1 MNRRH
6 FLGSLSGVAWVGAGL
21 GPISSG
27 GAAEPSTP
35 EAHDIGSRLE
45 LFVDDWLIDKLRGLE
60 RRLHHPTPQNVALV
74 ADKPWEG
81 NGGNYMTVFRDGDR
95 YRMYYRG
102 VHVVYS
108 QGKFDEPH
116 PEYTCYAE
124 STDGIHWKRPNLGL
138 FEVAGTR
145 ENNVIL
151 TRETGGEA
159 THNFSP
165 LIDTR
170 AGIVKEERYKAL
182 GGGGKGLIAFGSADG
197 IRWKKLREQPVIT
210 QGAFDSQNL
219 AFWDTDRAEYRAY
232 FRDFRDGRDIKTCT
246 SKDFLVWTDP
256 VFLEYTP
263 ERISELYTNQILPYP
278 RAPHLLLGFPTRY
291 TDRGWSAAAK
301 LLPQYD
307 YRRIRASQSQ
317 REGTALT
324 DGMFMSSRDR
334 HRFAIWPESFI
345 RPGLKLKGN
354 WFYGDNYQSLGLVET
369 PSSID
374 GAPEEL
380 SFYVTES
387 SLQGES
393 VRWRRHTL
401 RIDGFVSVHA
411 ESSGGE
417 MTTRPFRFT
426 GKQLVMNY
434 STSIAGGIRV
444 EIQDAQ
450 GTPIPGFALA
460 DGEELY
466 GDSLGQGVPWKR
478 GDDVSSLSGRVVRLR
493 FVMKDADLYSIQFRS

>member
-1 MNRRH
+1 M
-6 FLGSLSGVAWVGAGL
+6 
-21 GPISSG
+21 
-27 GAAEPSTP
+27 
-35 EAHDIGSRLE
+35 
-45 LFVDDWLIDKLRGLE
+45 
-60 RRLHHPTPQNVALV
+60 
-74 ADKPWEG
+74 
-81 NGGNYMTVFRDGDR
+81 
-95 YRMYYRG
+95 
-102 VHVVYS
+102 
-108 QGKFDEPH
+108 
-116 PEYTCYAE
+116 
-124 STDGIHWKRPNLGL
+124 
-138 FEVAGTR
+138 
-145 ENNVIL
+145 
-151 TRETGGEA
+151 
-159 THNFSP
+159 
-165 LIDTR
+165 
-170 AGIVKEERYKAL
+170 KEERYKAL
-182 GGGGKGLIAFGSADG
+182 GGGTKGLIAFGSPDG

-232 FRDFRDGRDIKTCT
+232 FRDFRKGRDIKTCT

-291 TDRGWSAAAK
+291 TDRGWTAAAK

-369 PSSID
+369 PSSVE

-393 VRWRRHTL
+393 VSLAAPHPAHRRICVGARGVQRRRNDNPAVSFHRQAVDHEL
-401 RIDGFVSVHA
+401 FDLDRRGYPRGNSRRPGHSHSRI
-411 ESSGGE
+411 
-417 MTTRPFRFT
+417 R
-426 GKQLVMNY
+426 
-434 STSIAGGIRV
+434 AGGW
-444 EIQDAQ
+444 
-450 GTPIPGFALA
+450 GG
-460 DGEELY
+460 
-466 GDSLGQGVPWKR
+466 
-478 GDDVSSLSGRVVRLR
+478 VVRRLAR
-493 FVMKDADLYSIQFRS
+493 PGGPLEDG